1 MSKAFKCDRCT
12 AYEDDEPVACVTMAT
27 PKADNPA
34 SKHRKDYELCAKCL
48 ASLADWLDAYKRD
61 AGGFGKTTAG
71 GAP

>member
-1 MSKAFKCDRCT
+1 
-12 AYEDDEPVACVTMAT
+12 MAT

-61 AGGFGKTTAG
+61 AGGFGKTAAG
-71 GAP
+71 GAA